1 MRPNPCVKAIA
12 VLAALTFGGLAPAIP
27 PPTAAADDATTA
39 ATAATATA
47 AAATPTET
55 AITVLGVTDLHG
67 HIERTTDPATGAVAD
82 PGAVTLACEISR
94 VRESSPGAVLVSSGD
109 NLGDSPPASALLEDQ
124 PALNVL
130 NAMSTDVSA
139 LGAHEFDKGLDDLTD
154 RILPSAAFPYLSAN
168 LTGSAL
174 DSEGEGSGTFI
185 KDVNGVK
192 VGFVGIMTD
201 DFPALVASATASSL
215 SLAPAA
221 ATANAKAA
229 ELKRT
234 GAADVVVVLAHA
246 DAGGLA
252 PRLTGDVDA
261 VLGGYS
267 DVGHPGAGESATMTS
282 TDGQD
287 IAVVQADRYGRGLA
301 AVSLAYSASTHE
313 VSVISAADRDLR
325 TSDCTTDAYGVEG
338 IVSQASARA
347 AAGDSQQVAALGT
360 DFLRGS
366 SDGVTPGTSFGTE
379 STASDLIADSYAH
392 WASANAPRGDAAR
405 IIGLASPGDAHADLL
420 YAKDPANGETVDGA
434 LTKGEA
440 QAFEPLGNV
449 MSYAVLTGARL
460 KAVLAQ
466 QWRPGGGRGVLTLGT
481 SSNLSVRIDQD
492 AADELYAIHD
502 EVAKGA
508 TTADAKATPIA
519 DARSRVID
527 SVVID
532 DVPLADDDSVLVASS
547 SPLMAGGDGYA
558 ALSEVS
564 AVTTDSV
571 DRDVLTEYLEYLD
584 SFGGGGAS
592 ASYLKHQTG
601 LASTISQ
608 ANPRA
613 ATLSLTGLVHSNDS
627 EKPRGVTSVRYS
639 YQEASGVTVTS
650 GAVAV
655 DTTTVANR
663 PETGRATLQVV
674 FGQDAAAQK
683 CSFGD
688 AQDTSC
694 FLATIELLDV
704 SGAVLSTYG
713 YELAIDGSAAM
724 GVDSEAGA
732 GGTGAS
738 RHAEEVVVAPTPV
751 GRSDRGFSMARTGA
765 TIGIGVIALGLVIG
779 GAVLLVRRR
788 GGADED
794 DASDEGDGGD
804 GDDGGFAD
812 LGGLAETDSP

>member
-12 VLAALTFGGLAPAIP
+12 VLVALTLGGLAPAIP

-39 ATAATATA
+39 ATAATAAA

-124 PALNVL
+124 PALDVL

-174 DSEGEGSGTFI
+174 DSEGEGGGTFI

-201 DFPALVASATASSL
+201 DFPALVAPATAGAL
-215 SLAPAA
+215 SPAPAA

-246 DAGGLA
+246 DADGLA

-282 TDGQD
+282 IDGQD

-301 AVSLAYSASTHE
+301 EVSLAYSASTRE

-325 TSDCTTDAYGVEG
+325 TSDCTADAYGVEG

-347 AAGDSQQVAALGT
+347 AAGDSQRAATLGT

-366 SDGVTPGTSFGTE
+366 SDGVTPGTSLGTE

-440 QAFEPLGNV
+440 QAFEPLGNE

-466 QWRPGGGRGVLTLGT
+466 QWRPGDDRGVLTLGT
-481 SSNLSVRIDQD
+481 SANLSVRIDQD

-502 EVAKGA
+502 EVAKGTA
-508 TTADAKATPIA
+508 TAAAKATPIA
-519 DARSRVID
+519 DARSRVIA
-527 SVVID
+527 SIVID
-532 DVPLADDDSVLVASS
+532 GVPLADDDSVLVASS

-564 AVTTDSV
+564 AVATDSV
-571 DRDVLTEYLEYLD
+571 DRDVLTEYLEYLN
-584 SFGGGGAS
+584 SFGGRGVS

-613 ATLSLTGLVHSNDS
+613 ATLNLTGLVHSNDS

-650 GAVAV
+650 EAVAV
-655 DTTTVANR
+655 DSTTVANR

-694 FLATIELLDV
+694 FLATIELLDA

-713 YELAIDGSAAM
+713 YELAIDGSAAK
-724 GVDSEAGA
+724 GIDSETGA

-738 RHAEEVVVAPTPV
+738 MRAEEVVVAPTPV
-751 GRSDRGFSMARTGA
+751 GRSDHGAGMARTGA
-765 TIGIGVIALGLVIG
+765 TIGIGVIALGLLIG
-779 GAVLLVRRR
+779 GAILLVRRR
-788 GGADED
+788 GGADEG
-794 DASDEGDGGD
+794 DAVDAEDAD
-804 GDDGGFAD
+804 FAD
-812 LGGLAETDSP
+812 LDGPAGTGSP

>member
-1 MRPNPCVKAIA
+1 MKAIA
-12 VLAALTFGGLAPAIP
+12 VLVALTFGGLAPAIP

-39 ATAATATA
+39 ATAATAAA

-124 PALNVL
+124 PALDVL

-174 DSEGEGSGTFI
+174 DSEGEGGGTFI

-201 DFPALVASATASSL
+201 DFPALVAPATAGAL
-215 SLAPAA
+215 SPAPAA

-246 DAGGLA
+246 DADGLA

-282 TDGQD
+282 IDGQD

-301 AVSLAYSASTHE
+301 EVSLAYSASTRE

-325 TSDCTTDAYGVEG
+325 TSDCTADAYGVEG

-347 AAGDSQQVAALGT
+347 AAGDSQRAATLGT

-366 SDGVTPGTSFGTE
+366 SDGVTPGTSLGTE

-440 QAFEPLGNV
+440 QAFEPLGNE

-466 QWRPGGGRGVLTLGT
+466 QWRPGDDRGVLTLGT
-481 SSNLSVRIDQD
+481 SANLSVRIDQD

-502 EVAKGA
+502 EVAKGTA
-508 TTADAKATPIA
+508 TAAAKATPIA
-519 DARSRVID
+519 DARSRVIA
-527 SVVID
+527 SIVID
-532 DVPLADDDSVLVASS
+532 GVPLADDDSVLVASS

-564 AVTTDSV
+564 AVATDSV
-571 DRDVLTEYLEYLD
+571 DRDVLTEYLEYLN
-584 SFGGGGAS
+584 SFGGRGVS

-613 ATLSLTGLVHSNDS
+613 ATLNLTGLVHSNDS

-650 GAVAV
+650 EAVAV
-655 DTTTVANR
+655 DSTTVANR

-694 FLATIELLDV
+694 FLATIELLDA

-713 YELAIDGSAAM
+713 YELAIDGSAAK
-724 GVDSEAGA
+724 GIDSETGA

-738 RHAEEVVVAPTPV
+738 MRAEEVVVAPTPV
-751 GRSDRGFSMARTGA
+751 GRSDHGAGMARTGA
-765 TIGIGVIALGLVIG
+765 TIGIGVIALGLLIG
-779 GAVLLVRRR
+779 GAILLVRRR
-788 GGADED
+788 GGADEG
-794 DASDEGDGGD
+794 DAVDAEDAD
-804 GDDGGFAD
+804 FAD
-812 LGGLAETDSP
+812 LDGPAGTGSP

>member
-27 PPTAAADDATTA
+27 PPTAAADDATTD

-47 AAATPTET
+47 AAAKPTET

-124 PALNVL
+124 PALDVL

-174 DSEGEGSGTFI
+174 DSEGEGGGTFI

-201 DFPALVASATASSL
+201 DFPALVAPATAGAL
-215 SLAPAA
+215 SPAPAA

-246 DAGGLA
+246 DADGLA

-301 AVSLAYSASTHE
+301 EVSLAYSASTHE

-325 TSDCTTDAYGVEG
+325 TSDCTADAYGVEG

-347 AAGDSQQVAALGT
+347 AAGDSQRVAALGT

-366 SDGVTPGTSFGTE
+366 SDGVTPGTSLGTE

-440 QAFEPLGNV
+440 QAFEPLGNE

-466 QWRPGGGRGVLTLGT
+466 QWRPGDDRGVLTLGT
-481 SSNLSVRIDQD
+481 SANLSVRIDQD

-502 EVAKGA
+502 EVAKGTA
-508 TTADAKATPIA
+508 TAAAKATPIA
-519 DARSRVID
+519 DARSRVIA
-527 SVVID
+527 SIVID
-532 DVPLADDDSVLVASS
+532 GVPLADDDSVLVASS

-564 AVTTDSV
+564 AVATDSV
-571 DRDVLTEYLEYLD
+571 DRDVLTEYLEYLN
-584 SFGGGGAS
+584 SFGGRGVS

-613 ATLSLTGLVHSNDS
+613 ATLNLTGLVHSNDS

-650 GAVAV
+650 EAVAV
-655 DTTTVANR
+655 DSTTVANR

-694 FLATIELLDV
+694 FLATIELLDA

-713 YELAIDGSAAM
+713 YELAIDGSAAK
-724 GVDSEAGA
+724 GIDSETGA

-738 RHAEEVVVAPTPV
+738 MRAEEVVVAPTPV
-751 GRSDRGFSMARTGA
+751 GRSDHGAGMARTGA
-765 TIGIGVIALGLVIG
+765 TIGIGVIALGLLIG
-779 GAVLLVRRR
+779 GAILLVRRR
-788 GGADED
+788 GGADEG
-794 DASDEGDGGD
+794 DAVDAEDAD
-804 GDDGGFAD
+804 FAD
-812 LGGLAETDSP
+812 LDGPAGTGSP

>member
-12 VLAALTFGGLAPAIP
+12 VLVALTFGGLAPAIP

-39 ATAATATA
+39 ATATATT
-47 AAATPTET
+47 AATPAET

-124 PALNVL
+124 PALDVL

-174 DSEGEGSGTFI
+174 DSEGEGGGTFI

-201 DFPALVASATASSL
+201 DFPALVAPATAGAL
-215 SLAPAA
+215 SPAPAA

-246 DAGGLA
+246 DADGLA

-301 AVSLAYSASTHE
+301 EVSLAYSASTHE

-325 TSDCTTDAYGVEG
+325 TSDCTADAYGVEG

-347 AAGDSQQVAALGT
+347 AAGDSQRAAALGT

-366 SDGVTPGTSFGTE
+366 SDGVTPGTSLGTE

-392 WASANAPRGDAAR
+392 WASTNAPRGDAAR

-420 YAKDPANGETVDGA
+420 YAKDPANGETGDGA

-440 QAFEPLGNV
+440 RAFEPLGNG

-466 QWRPGGGRGVLTLGT
+466 QWRPGDDRGVLTLGT
-481 SSNLSVRIDQD
+481 SANLSVRIDQD

-502 EVAKGA
+502 EVAKGTA
-508 TTADAKATPIA
+508 TAAAKATPIA
-519 DARSRVID
+519 DARSRVIA
-527 SVVID
+527 SIVID
-532 DVPLADDDSVLVASS
+532 GVPLADDDSVLVASS

-564 AVTTDSV
+564 AVATDSV
-571 DRDVLTEYLEYLD
+571 DRDVLTEYLEYLN
-584 SFGGGGAS
+584 SFGGRGVS

-613 ATLSLTGLVHSNDS
+613 ATLNLTGLVHSNDS

-650 GAVAV
+650 EAVAV
-655 DTTTVANR
+655 DSTTVANR

-694 FLATIELLDV
+694 FLATIELLDA

-713 YELAIDGSAAM
+713 YELAIDGSAAK
-724 GVDSEAGA
+724 GIDSETGA

-738 RHAEEVVVAPTPV
+738 MRAEEVVVAPTPV
-751 GRSDRGFSMARTGA
+751 GRSDHGAGMARTGA
-765 TIGIGVIALGLVIG
+765 TIGIGVIALGLLIG
-779 GAVLLVRRR
+779 GAILLVRRR
-788 GGADED
+788 GGADEG
-794 DASDEGDGGD
+794 DAVDAEDAD
-804 GDDGGFAD
+804 FAD
-812 LGGLAETDSP
+812 LDGPAGTGSP

>member
-39 ATAATATA
+39 ATAATAAA

-124 PALNVL
+124 PALDVL

-174 DSEGEGSGTFI
+174 DSEGEGGGTFI

-201 DFPALVASATASSL
+201 DFPALVAPATAGAL
-215 SLAPAA
+215 SPAPAA

-246 DAGGLA
+246 DADGLA

-347 AAGDSQQVAALGT
+347 AAGDSQRAATLGT

-366 SDGVTPGTSFGTE
+366 SDGVTPGTSLGTE

-405 IIGLASPGDAHADLL
+405 IMSSAD
-420 YAKDPANGETVDGA
+420 
-434 LTKGEA
+434 
-440 QAFEPLGNV
+440 
-449 MSYAVLTGARL
+449 
-460 KAVLAQ
+460 
-466 QWRPGGGRGVLTLGT
+466 GT
-481 SSNLSVRIDQD
+481 LSVG
-492 AADELYAIHD
+492 YH
-502 EVAKGA
+502 
-508 TTADAKATPIA
+508 
-519 DARSRVID
+519 RS
-527 SVVID
+527 
-532 DVPLADDDSVLVASS
+532 P
-547 SPLMAGGDGYA
+547 
-558 ALSEVS
+558 
-564 AVTTDSV
+564 T
-571 DRDVLTEYLEYLD
+571 
-584 SFGGGGAS
+584 
-592 ASYLKHQTG
+592 
-601 LASTISQ
+601 
-608 ANPRA
+608 
-613 ATLSLTGLVHSNDS
+613 
-627 EKPRGVTSVRYS
+627 
-639 YQEASGVTVTS
+639 
-650 GAVAV
+650 
-655 DTTTVANR
+655 
-663 PETGRATLQVV
+663 
-674 FGQDAAAQK
+674 
-683 CSFGD
+683 
-688 AQDTSC
+688 
-694 FLATIELLDV
+694 
-704 SGAVLSTYG
+704 
-713 YELAIDGSAAM
+713 
-724 GVDSEAGA
+724 
-732 GGTGAS
+732 AS
-738 RHAEEVVVAPTPV
+738 RWP
-751 GRSDRGFSMARTGA
+751 
-765 TIGIGVIALGLVIG
+765 
-779 GAVLLVRRR
+779 
-788 GGADED
+788 
-794 DASDEGDGGD
+794 ASEQ
-804 GDDGGFAD
+804 
-812 LGGLAETDSP
+812 

>member
-12 VLAALTFGGLAPAIP
+12 VLVALTFGGLAPAIP

-39 ATAATATA
+39 ATAATAAA

-124 PALNVL
+124 PALDVL

-174 DSEGEGSGTFI
+174 DSEGEGGGTFI

-201 DFPALVASATASSL
+201 DFPALVAPATAGAL
-215 SLAPAA
+215 SPAPAA

-246 DAGGLA
+246 DADGLA

-301 AVSLAYSASTHE
+301 EVSLAYSASTHE

-325 TSDCTTDAYGVEG
+325 TSDCTADAYGVEG

-347 AAGDSQQVAALGT
+347 AAGDSQRAAALGT

-366 SDGVTPGTSFGTE
+366 SDGVTPGTSLGTE

-392 WASANAPRGDAAR
+392 WASTNAPRGDAAR

-420 YAKDPANGETVDGA
+420 YAKDPANGETGDGA

-440 QAFEPLGNV
+440 RAFEPLGNG

-466 QWRPGGGRGVLTLGT
+466 QWRPGDDRGVLTLGT
-481 SSNLSVRIDQD
+481 SANLSVRIDQD

-502 EVAKGA
+502 EVAKGTA
-508 TTADAKATPIA
+508 TAAAKATPIA
-519 DARSRVID
+519 DARSRVIA
-527 SVVID
+527 SIVID
-532 DVPLADDDSVLVASS
+532 GVPLADDDSVLVASS

-558 ALSEVS
+558 ALSEIS
-564 AVTTDSV
+564 AVATDSV
-571 DRDVLTEYLEYLD
+571 DRDVLTEYLEYLA

-655 DTTTVANR
+655 DSTTVANR

-724 GVDSEAGA
+724 GIDSEAGA
-732 GGTGAS
+732 GGAGAS
-738 RHAEEVVVAPTPV
+738 MHAEEVVVAPTPV

-765 TIGIGVIALGLVIG
+765 TIGIGVIALGLLIG
-779 GAVLLVRRR
+779 GAILLVRRR
-788 GGADED
+788 GGADEGD
-794 DASDEGDGGD
+794 VSDGVDAVDAD
-804 GDDGGFAD
+804 FAD
-812 LGGLAETDSP
+812 LDGPAGTGSP

>member
-39 ATAATATA
+39 ATAATAAA

-124 PALNVL
+124 PALDVL

-174 DSEGEGSGTFI
+174 DSEGEGGGTFI

-201 DFPALVASATASSL
+201 DFPALVAPATAGAL
-215 SLAPAA
+215 SPAPAA

-246 DAGGLA
+246 DADGLA

-301 AVSLAYSASTHE
+301 EVSLAYSASTHE

-325 TSDCTTDAYGVEG
+325 TSDCTADAYGVEG

-347 AAGDSQQVAALGT
+347 AAGDSQRAAALGT

-366 SDGVTPGTSFGTE
+366 SDGVTPGTSLGTE

-440 QAFEPLGNV
+440 QAFEPLGNE

-466 QWRPGGGRGVLTLGT
+466 QWRPGDDRGVLTLGT
-481 SSNLSVRIDQD
+481 SANLSVRIDQD

-502 EVAKGA
+502 EVAKGTA
-508 TTADAKATPIA
+508 TAAAKATPIA
-519 DARSRVID
+519 DARSRVIA
-527 SVVID
+527 SIVID
-532 DVPLADDDSVLVASS
+532 GVPLADDDSVLVASS

-564 AVTTDSV
+564 AVATDSV
-571 DRDVLTEYLEYLD
+571 DRDVLTEYLEYLN
-584 SFGGGGAS
+584 SFGGRGVS

-613 ATLSLTGLVHSNDS
+613 ATLNLTGLVHSNDS

-724 GVDSEAGA
+724 GIDSEAGA
-732 GGTGAS
+732 GGAGAS
-738 RHAEEVVVAPTPV
+738 MHAEEVVVAPTPV

-765 TIGIGVIALGLVIG
+765 TIGIGVIALGLLIG
-779 GAVLLVRRR
+779 GAILLVRRR
-788 GGADED
+788 GGADEG
-794 DASDEGDGGD
+794 DAVDAEDAD
-804 GDDGGFAD
+804 FAD
-812 LGGLAETDSP
+812 LDGPAGTGSP

>member
-39 ATAATATA
+39 ATAATAAA

-124 PALNVL
+124 PALDVL

-174 DSEGEGSGTFI
+174 DSEGEGGGTFI

-201 DFPALVASATASSL
+201 DFPALVAPATAGAL
-215 SLAPAA
+215 SPAPAA

-246 DAGGLA
+246 DADGLA

-282 TDGQD
+282 IDGQD

-301 AVSLAYSASTHE
+301 EVSLAYSASTRE

-325 TSDCTTDAYGVEG
+325 TSDCTADAYGVEG

-347 AAGDSQQVAALGT
+347 AAGDSQRAATLGT

-366 SDGVTPGTSFGTE
+366 SDGVTPGTSLGTE

-440 QAFEPLGNV
+440 QAFEPLGNE

-466 QWRPGGGRGVLTLGT
+466 QWRPGEDRGVLTLGT
-481 SSNLSVRIDQD
+481 SANLSVRIDQD

-502 EVAKGA
+502 EVAKGTA
-508 TTADAKATPIA
+508 TAAAKATPIA
-519 DARSRVID
+519 DARSRVIA
-527 SVVID
+527 SIVID
-532 DVPLADDDSVLVASS
+532 GVPLADDDSVLVASS

-564 AVTTDSV
+564 AVATDSV
-571 DRDVLTEYLEYLD
+571 DRDVLTEYLEYLN
-584 SFGGGGAS
+584 SFGGRGVS

-613 ATLSLTGLVHSNDS
+613 ATLNLTGLVHSNDS

-650 GAVAV
+650 EAVAV
-655 DTTTVANR
+655 DSTTVANR

-694 FLATIELLDV
+694 FLATIELLDA

-724 GVDSEAGA
+724 GIDSKAGA
-732 GGTGAS
+732 GGAAS
-738 RHAEEVVVAPTPV
+738 MRAEEVVVAPTPV
-751 GRSDRGFSMARTGA
+751 GRSDRGAGMARTGA
-765 TIGIGVIALGLVIG
+765 TIGIGVIALGLLIG
-779 GAVLLVRRR
+779 GAILLVRRR
-788 GGADED
+788 GGADEG
-794 DASDEGDGGD
+794 DAVDAEDAD
-804 GDDGGFAD
+804 FAD
-812 LGGLAETDSP
+812 LDGPAGTGSP

>member
-1 MRPNPCVKAIA
+1 
-12 VLAALTFGGLAPAIP
+12 
-27 PPTAAADDATTA
+27 
-39 ATAATATA
+39 
-47 AAATPTET
+47 
-55 AITVLGVTDLHG
+55 
-67 HIERTTDPATGAVAD
+67 
-82 PGAVTLACEISR
+82 
-94 VRESSPGAVLVSSGD
+94 
-109 NLGDSPPASALLEDQ
+109 
-124 PALNVL
+124 
-130 NAMSTDVSA
+130 
-139 LGAHEFDKGLDDLTD
+139 
-154 RILPSAAFPYLSAN
+154 
-168 LTGSAL
+168 
-174 DSEGEGSGTFI
+174 
-185 KDVNGVK
+185 
-192 VGFVGIMTD
+192 
-201 DFPALVASATASSL
+201 
-215 SLAPAA
+215 
-221 ATANAKAA
+221 
-229 ELKRT
+229 
-234 GAADVVVVLAHA
+234 
-246 DAGGLA
+246 
-252 PRLTGDVDA
+252 
-261 VLGGYS
+261 
-267 DVGHPGAGESATMTS
+267 MTS

-301 AVSLAYSASTHE
+301 EVSLAYSASTHE

-347 AAGDSQQVAALGT
+347 AAGDSQRAAALGT

-366 SDGVTPGTSFGTE
+366 SDGVTPGTSLGTE

-392 WASANAPRGDAAR
+392 WASTNAPRGDAAR

-420 YAKDPANGETVDGA
+420 YAKDPANGETGDGA

-466 QWRPGGGRGVLTLGT
+466 QWRPGDDRGVLTLGT
-481 SSNLSVRIDQD
+481 SANLSVRIDQD

-502 EVAKGA
+502 EVAKGTA
-508 TTADAKATPIA
+508 TAAAKATPIA
-519 DARSRVID
+519 DARSRVIA
-527 SVVID
+527 SIVID
-532 DVPLADDDSVLVASS
+532 GVPLADDDSVLVASS

-564 AVTTDSV
+564 AVATDSV
-571 DRDVLTEYLEYLD
+571 DRDVLTEYLEYLN
-584 SFGGGGAS
+584 SFGGRGVS

-613 ATLSLTGLVHSNDS
+613 ATLNLTGLVHSNDS

-650 GAVAV
+650 EAVAV
-655 DTTTVANR
+655 DSTTVANR

-694 FLATIELLDV
+694 FLATIELLDA

-713 YELAIDGSAAM
+713 YELAIDGSAAK
-724 GVDSEAGA
+724 GIDSETGA

-738 RHAEEVVVAPTPV
+738 MRAEEVVVAPTPV
-751 GRSDRGFSMARTGA
+751 GRSDHGAGMARTGA
-765 TIGIGVIALGLVIG
+765 TIGIGVIALGLLIG
-779 GAVLLVRRR
+779 GAILLVRRR
-788 GGADED
+788 GGADEG
-794 DASDEGDGGD
+794 DAVDAEDAD
-804 GDDGGFAD
+804 FAD
-812 LGGLAETDSP
+812 LDGPAGTGSP

>member
-39 ATAATATA
+39 ATATATT
-47 AAATPTET
+47 AATPAET

-124 PALNVL
+124 PALDVL

-174 DSEGEGSGTFI
+174 DSEGEGGGTFI

-201 DFPALVASATASSL
+201 DFPALVAPATAGAL
-215 SLAPAA
+215 SPAPAA

-246 DAGGLA
+246 DADGLA

-301 AVSLAYSASTHE
+301 EVSLAYSASTHE

-325 TSDCTTDAYGVEG
+325 TSDCTADAYGVEG

-347 AAGDSQQVAALGT
+347 AAGDSQRAAALGT

-366 SDGVTPGTSFGTE
+366 SDGVTPGTSLGTE

-392 WASANAPRGDAAR
+392 WASTNAPRGDAAR

-420 YAKDPANGETVDGA
+420 YAKDPANGETGDGA

-440 QAFEPLGNV
+440 RAFEPLGNG

-466 QWRPGGGRGVLTLGT
+466 QWRPGDDRGVLTLGT
-481 SSNLSVRIDQD
+481 SANLSVRIDQD

-502 EVAKGA
+502 EVAKGTA
-508 TTADAKATPIA
+508 TAAAKATPIA
-519 DARSRVID
+519 DARSRVIA
-527 SVVID
+527 SIVID
-532 DVPLADDDSVLVASS
+532 GVPLADDDSVLVASS

-564 AVTTDSV
+564 AVATDSV
-571 DRDVLTEYLEYLD
+571 DRDVLTEYLEYLN
-584 SFGGGGAS
+584 SFGGRGVS

-613 ATLSLTGLVHSNDS
+613 ATLNLTGLVHSNDS

-650 GAVAV
+650 EAVAV
-655 DTTTVANR
+655 DSTTVANR

-694 FLATIELLDV
+694 FLATIELLDA

-713 YELAIDGSAAM
+713 YELAIDGSAAK
-724 GVDSEAGA
+724 GIDSETGA

-738 RHAEEVVVAPTPV
+738 MRAEEVVVAPTPV
-751 GRSDRGFSMARTGA
+751 GRSDHGAGMARTGA
-765 TIGIGVIALGLVIG
+765 TIGIGVIALGLLIG
-779 GAVLLVRRR
+779 GAILLVRRR
-788 GGADED
+788 GGADEG
-794 DASDEGDGGD
+794 DAVDAEDAD
-804 GDDGGFAD
+804 FAD
-812 LGGLAETDSP
+812 LDGPAGTGSP

>member
-12 VLAALTFGGLAPAIP
+12 VLVALTFGGLAPAIP

-39 ATAATATA
+39 ATAATAAA

-124 PALNVL
+124 PALDVL

-174 DSEGEGSGTFI
+174 DSEGEGGGTFI
-185 KDVNGVK
+185 KDVTGVK

-201 DFPALVASATASSL
+201 DFPALVAPATAGAL
-215 SLAPAA
+215 SPAPAA

-246 DAGGLA
+246 DADGLA

-282 TDGQD
+282 IDGQD

-301 AVSLAYSASTHE
+301 EVSLAYSASTRE

-325 TSDCTTDAYGVEG
+325 TSDCTADAYGVEG

-347 AAGDSQQVAALGT
+347 AAGDSQRAATLGT

-366 SDGVTPGTSFGTE
+366 SDGVTPGTSLGTE

-440 QAFEPLGNV
+440 QAFEPLGNE

-466 QWRPGGGRGVLTLGT
+466 QWRPGDDRGVLTLGT
-481 SSNLSVRIDQD
+481 SANLSVRIDQD

-502 EVAKGA
+502 EVAKGTA
-508 TTADAKATPIA
+508 TAAAKATPIA
-519 DARSRVID
+519 DARSRVIA
-527 SVVID
+527 SIVID
-532 DVPLADDDSVLVASS
+532 GVPLADDDSVLVASS

-564 AVTTDSV
+564 AVATDSV
-571 DRDVLTEYLEYLD
+571 DRDVLTEYLEYLN
-584 SFGGGGAS
+584 SFGGRGVS

-613 ATLSLTGLVHSNDS
+613 ATLNLTGLVHSNDS

-650 GAVAV
+650 EAVAV
-655 DTTTVANR
+655 DSTTVANR

-694 FLATIELLDV
+694 FLATIELLDA

-713 YELAIDGSAAM
+713 YELAIDGSAAK
-724 GVDSEAGA
+724 GIDSETGA

-738 RHAEEVVVAPTPV
+738 MRAEEVVVAPTPV
-751 GRSDRGFSMARTGA
+751 GRSDHGAGMARTGA
-765 TIGIGVIALGLVIG
+765 TIGIGVIALGLLIG
-779 GAVLLVRRR
+779 GAILLVRRR
-788 GGADED
+788 GGADEG
-794 DASDEGDGGD
+794 DAVDAEDAD
-804 GDDGGFAD
+804 FAD
-812 LGGLAETDSP
+812 LDGPAGTGSP

>member
-1 MRPNPCVKAIA
+1 MQFISTRGGMSPIGFTD
-12 VLAALTFGGLAPAIP
+12 VLLQGLAP
-27 PPTAAADDATTA
+27 D
-39 ATAATATA
+39 
-47 AAATPTET
+47 
-55 AITVLGVTDLHG
+55 
-67 HIERTTDPATGAVAD
+67 
-82 PGAVTLACEISR
+82 
-94 VRESSPGAVLVSSGD
+94 
-109 NLGDSPPASALLEDQ
+109 
-124 PALNVL
+124 
-130 NAMSTDVSA
+130 
-139 LGAHEFDKGLDDLTD
+139 
-154 RILPSAAFPYLSAN
+154 
-168 LTGSAL
+168 
-174 DSEGEGSGTFI
+174 
-185 KDVNGVK
+185 
-192 VGFVGIMTD
+192 
-201 DFPALVASATASSL
+201 
-215 SLAPAA
+215 
-221 ATANAKAA
+221 
-229 ELKRT
+229 
-234 GAADVVVVLAHA
+234 
-246 DAGGLA
+246 GGLTIPA
-252 PRLTGDVDA
+252 ETPRLTAED
-261 VLGGYS
+261 L
-267 DVGHPGAGESATMTS
+267 ES
-282 TDGQD
+282 
-287 IAVVQADRYGRGLA
+287 
-301 AVSLAYSASTHE
+301 
-313 VSVISAADRDLR
+313 LR
-325 TSDCTTDAYGVEG
+325 P
-338 IVSQASARA
+338 
-347 AAGDSQQVAALGT
+347 L
-360 DFLRGS
+360 
-366 SDGVTPGTSFGTE
+366 P
-379 STASDLIADSYAH
+379 YAEL
-392 WASANAPRGDAAR
+392 AAR

-440 QAFEPLGNV
+440 RAFEPLGNG

-466 QWRPGGGRGVLTLGT
+466 QWRPGDGRGVLPLGT

-508 TTADAKATPIA
+508 TTADAKATSIA
-519 DARSRVID
+519 DARSRVIA
-527 SVVID
+527 SIVID
-532 DVPLADDDSVLVASS
+532 GVPLADDDSVLVASS

-564 AVTTDSV
+564 AVATDSV
-571 DRDVLTEYLEYLD
+571 DREVLTEYLEYLA

-724 GVDSEAGA
+724 GIDSEAGA
-732 GGTGAS
+732 GGAGAS
-738 RHAEEVVVAPTPV
+738 MHAEEVVVAPTPV

-765 TIGIGVIALGLVIG
+765 TIGIGVIALGLLIG
-779 GAVLLVRRR
+779 GAILLVRRR
-788 GGADED
+788 GGADEG
-794 DASDEGDGGD
+794 DAVDAEDGRELLAPIRQIGDEIKVILGEHDGDGVHLMCAFRTVLTAVNNAYGMLCRHVLRKFPD
-804 GDDGGFAD
+804 RGESSFFPWRSG
-812 LGGLAETDSP
+812 T

>member
-12 VLAALTFGGLAPAIP
+12 VLVALTFGGLAPAIP

-39 ATAATATA
+39 ATAATAAA

-124 PALNVL
+124 PALDVL

-174 DSEGEGSGTFI
+174 DSEGEGGGTFI

-201 DFPALVASATASSL
+201 DFPALVAPATAGAL
-215 SLAPAA
+215 SPAPAA

-246 DAGGLA
+246 DADGLA

-282 TDGQD
+282 IDGQD

-301 AVSLAYSASTHE
+301 EVSLAYSASTRE

-325 TSDCTTDAYGVEG
+325 TSDCTADAYGVEG

-347 AAGDSQQVAALGT
+347 AAGDSQRAATLGT

-366 SDGVTPGTSFGTE
+366 SDGVTPGTSLGTE

-440 QAFEPLGNV
+440 QAFEPLGNE

-466 QWRPGGGRGVLTLGT
+466 QWRPGDDRGVLTLGT
-481 SSNLSVRIDQD
+481 SANLSVRIDQD

-502 EVAKGA
+502 EVAKGTA
-508 TTADAKATPIA
+508 TAAAKATPIA
-519 DARSRVID
+519 DARSRVIA
-527 SVVID
+527 SIVID
-532 DVPLADDDSVLVASS
+532 GVPLADDDSVLVASS

-564 AVTTDSV
+564 AVATDSV
-571 DRDVLTEYLEYLD
+571 DRDVLTEYLEYLN
-584 SFGGGGAS
+584 SFGGRGVS

-613 ATLSLTGLVHSNDS
+613 ATLNLTGLVHSNDS

-650 GAVAV
+650 EAVAV

-694 FLATIELLDV
+694 FLATIELLDA

-713 YELAIDGSAAM
+713 YELAIDGSAAK
-724 GVDSEAGA
+724 GIDSETGA

-738 RHAEEVVVAPTPV
+738 MRAEEVVVAPTPV
-751 GRSDRGFSMARTGA
+751 GRSDHGAGMARTGA
-765 TIGIGVIALGLVIG
+765 TIGIGVIALGLLIG
-779 GAVLLVRRR
+779 GAILLVRRR
-788 GGADED
+788 GGADEG
-794 DASDEGDGGD
+794 DAVDAEDAD
-804 GDDGGFAD
+804 FAD
-812 LGGLAETDSP
+812 LDGPAGTGSP

>member
-12 VLAALTFGGLAPAIP
+12 VLVALTFGGLAPAIP

-39 ATAATATA
+39 ATAATAAA

-124 PALNVL
+124 PALDVL

-174 DSEGEGSGTFI
+174 DSEGEGGGTFI

-201 DFPALVASATASSL
+201 DFPALVAPATAGAL
-215 SLAPAA
+215 SPAPAA

-246 DAGGLA
+246 DADGLA

-282 TDGQD
+282 IDGQD

-301 AVSLAYSASTHE
+301 EVSLAYSASTRE

-325 TSDCTTDAYGVEG
+325 TSDCTADAYGVEG

-347 AAGDSQQVAALGT
+347 AAGDSQRAATLGT

-366 SDGVTPGTSFGTE
+366 SDGVTPGTSLGTE
-379 STASDLIADSYAH
+379 STPSDLIADSYAH

-440 QAFEPLGNV
+440 QAFEPLGNE

-466 QWRPGGGRGVLTLGT
+466 QWRPGDDRGVLTLGT
-481 SSNLSVRIDQD
+481 SANLSVRIDQD

-502 EVAKGA
+502 EVAKGTA
-508 TTADAKATPIA
+508 TAAAKATPIA
-519 DARSRVID
+519 DARSRVIA
-527 SVVID
+527 SIVID
-532 DVPLADDDSVLVASS
+532 GVPLADDDSVLVASS

-564 AVTTDSV
+564 AVATDSV
-571 DRDVLTEYLEYLD
+571 DRDVLTEYLEYLN
-584 SFGGGGAS
+584 SFGGRGVS

-613 ATLSLTGLVHSNDS
+613 ATLNLTGLVHSNDS

-650 GAVAV
+650 EAVAV
-655 DTTTVANR
+655 DSTTVANR

-694 FLATIELLDV
+694 FLATIELLDA

-713 YELAIDGSAAM
+713 YELAIDGSAAK
-724 GVDSEAGA
+724 GIDSETGA

-738 RHAEEVVVAPTPV
+738 MRAEEVVVAPTPV
-751 GRSDRGFSMARTGA
+751 GRSDHGAGMARTGA
-765 TIGIGVIALGLVIG
+765 TIGIGVIALGLLIG
-779 GAVLLVRRR
+779 GAILLVRRR
-788 GGADED
+788 GGADEG
-794 DASDEGDGGD
+794 DAVDAEDAD
-804 GDDGGFAD
+804 FAD
-812 LGGLAETDSP
+812 LDGPAGTGSP

>member
-12 VLAALTFGGLAPAIP
+12 VLVALTFGGLAPAIP

-39 ATAATATA
+39 ATAATAAA

-124 PALNVL
+124 PALDVL

-174 DSEGEGSGTFI
+174 DSEGEGGGTFI

-201 DFPALVASATASSL
+201 DFPALVAPATASSL
-215 SLAPAA
+215 SLGPAA

-246 DAGGLA
+246 DADGLA

-301 AVSLAYSASTHE
+301 EVSLAYSASTHE

-325 TSDCTTDAYGVEG
+325 TSDCTADAYGVEG

-347 AAGDSQQVAALGT
+347 AAGDSQRAATLGT

-366 SDGVTPGTSFGTE
+366 SDGVTPGTSLGTE
-379 STASDLIADSYAH
+379 STASDLSADSYAH

-420 YAKDPANGETVDGA
+420 YAKDPANGETFDGA

-440 QAFEPLGNV
+440 QAFEPLGNE

-466 QWRPGGGRGVLTLGT
+466 QWRPGDDRGVLTLGT
-481 SSNLSVRIDQD
+481 SANLSVRIDQD

-502 EVAKGA
+502 EVAKGTA
-508 TTADAKATPIA
+508 TAAAKATPIA
-519 DARSRVID
+519 DARSRVIA
-527 SVVID
+527 SIVID
-532 DVPLADDDSVLVASS
+532 GVPLADDDSVLVASS

-564 AVTTDSV
+564 AVATDSV
-571 DRDVLTEYLEYLD
+571 DRDVLTEYLEYLN
-584 SFGGGGAS
+584 SFGGRGVS

-613 ATLSLTGLVHSNDS
+613 ATLNLTGLVHSNDS

-650 GAVAV
+650 EAVAV
-655 DTTTVANR
+655 DSTTVANR

-694 FLATIELLDV
+694 FLATIELLDA

-713 YELAIDGSAAM
+713 YELAIDGSAAK
-724 GVDSEAGA
+724 GIDSETGA

-738 RHAEEVVVAPTPV
+738 MRAEEVVVAPTPV
-751 GRSDRGFSMARTGA
+751 GRSDHGAGMARTGA
-765 TIGIGVIALGLVIG
+765 TIGIGVIALGLLIG
-779 GAVLLVRRR
+779 GAILLVRRR
-788 GGADED
+788 GGADEG
-794 DASDEGDGGD
+794 DAVDAEDAD
-804 GDDGGFAD
+804 FAD
-812 LGGLAETDSP
+812 LDGPAGTGSP

>member
-39 ATAATATA
+39 ATAATAAA

-124 PALNVL
+124 PALDVL

-174 DSEGEGSGTFI
+174 DSEGEGGGTFI

-201 DFPALVASATASSL
+201 DFPALVAPATASSL
-215 SLAPAA
+215 SLGPAA

-246 DAGGLA
+246 DADGLA

-301 AVSLAYSASTHE
+301 EVSLAYSASTHE

-325 TSDCTTDAYGVEG
+325 TSDCTADAYGVEG

-347 AAGDSQQVAALGT
+347 AAGDSQRAAALGT

-366 SDGVTPGTSFGTE
+366 SDGVTPGTSLGTE

-392 WASANAPRGDAAR
+392 WASTNAPRGDAAR

-420 YAKDPANGETVDGA
+420 YAKDPANGETGDGA

-440 QAFEPLGNV
+440 RAFEPLGNG

-466 QWRPGGGRGVLTLGT
+466 QWRPGDDRGVLTLGT
-481 SSNLSVRIDQD
+481 SANLSVRIDQD

-502 EVAKGA
+502 EVAKGTA
-508 TTADAKATPIA
+508 TAAAKATPIA
-519 DARSRVID
+519 DARSRVIA
-527 SVVID
+527 SIVID
-532 DVPLADDDSVLVASS
+532 GVPLADDDSVLVASS
-547 SPLMAGGDGYA
+547 SPLMAGGDGYV

-564 AVTTDSV
+564 AVATDSV
-571 DRDVLTEYLEYLD
+571 DRDVLIEYLEYLT

-627 EKPRGVTSVRYS
+627 EKLRGVTGVRYS

-650 GAVAV
+650 EAVAV

-694 FLATIELLDV
+694 FLATIELLDA

-724 GVDSEAGA
+724 GIDSEAGA
-732 GGTGAS
+732 GGAAS
-738 RHAEEVVVAPTPV
+738 MRAEEVVVAPAPV
-751 GRSDRGFSMARTGA
+751 GRSDRGAGMARTGA
-765 TIGIGVIALGLVIG
+765 TIGIGVIALGLLIG
-779 GAVLLVRRR
+779 GAILLVRRR
-788 GGADED
+788 GGADEGD
-794 DASDEGDGGD
+794 VSDGVDAVDAD
-804 GDDGGFAD
+804 FAD
-812 LGGLAETDSP
+812 LDGPAGTGSP

>member
-1 MRPNPCVKAIA
+1 MRPNPCVKAVA
-12 VLAALTFGGLAPAIP
+12 ALAALTFGGLAPAIP

-39 ATAATATA
+39 ATAATAAA

-67 HIERTTDPATGAVAD
+67 HIERTTDPATGAVTD
-82 PGAVTLACEISR
+82 PGAVTLACEVSR

-109 NLGDSPPASALLEDQ
+109 NLGDSPPASALFEDQ
-124 PALNVL
+124 PALDVL

-139 LGAHEFDKGLDDLTD
+139 LGAHELDKSLDDLTG

-174 DSEGEGSGTFI
+174 DSEGEGGGTFI

-252 PRLTGDVDA
+252 PRLTGDVDV

-301 AVSLAYSASTHE
+301 AVSLSYSASTHE

-366 SDGVTPGTSFGTE
+366 SDGVTPGTSLGTE

-466 QWRPGGGRGVLTLGT
+466 QWRPGDGRGVLPLGT

-532 DVPLADDDSVLVASS
+532 GVPLADDDSVLVASS

-564 AVTTDSV
+564 AVATDSV
-571 DRDVLTEYLEYLD
+571 DREVLTEYLEYLA

-724 GVDSEAGA
+724 GIDSEAGA
-732 GGTGAS
+732 GGAGAS
-738 RHAEEVVVAPTPV
+738 MHAEEVVVAPTPV

-765 TIGIGVIALGLVIG
+765 TIGIGVIALGLLIG
-779 GAVLLVRRR
+779 GAILLVRRR
-788 GGADED
+788 GGADEGD
-794 DASDEGDGGD
+794 VSDGVDAVDAD
-804 GDDGGFAD
+804 FAD
-812 LGGLAETDSP
+812 LDGPAGTGSP

>member
-39 ATAATATA
+39 ATAATAAA

-124 PALNVL
+124 PALDVL

-174 DSEGEGSGTFI
+174 DSEGEGGGTFI

-201 DFPALVASATASSL
+201 DFPALVAPATAGAL
-215 SLAPAA
+215 SPAPAA

-246 DAGGLA
+246 DADGLA

-301 AVSLAYSASTHE
+301 EVSLAYSASTHE

-325 TSDCTTDAYGVEG
+325 TSDCTADAYGVEG

-347 AAGDSQQVAALGT
+347 AAGDSQRAAALGT

-366 SDGVTPGTSFGTE
+366 SDGVTPGTSLGTE

-392 WASANAPRGDAAR
+392 WASTNAPRGDAAR

-420 YAKDPANGETVDGA
+420 YAKDPANGETGDGA

-440 QAFEPLGNV
+440 RAFEPLGNG

-466 QWRPGGGRGVLTLGT
+466 QWRPGDDRGVLTLGT
-481 SSNLSVRIDQD
+481 SANLSVRIDQD

-502 EVAKGA
+502 EVAKGTA
-508 TTADAKATPIA
+508 TAAAKATPIA
-519 DARSRVID
+519 DARSRVIA
-527 SVVID
+527 SIVID
-532 DVPLADDDSVLVASS
+532 GVPLADDDSVLVASS

-627 EKPRGVTSVRYS
+627 EKLRGVTGVRYS

-650 GAVAV
+650 EAVAV

-765 TIGIGVIALGLVIG
+765 TIGIGVIALGLLIG

-788 GGADED
+788 GGADEG
-794 DASDEGDGGD
+794 DAVDAEDAD
-804 GDDGGFAD
+804 FAD
-812 LGGLAETDSP
+812 LDGPAGTGSP

>member
-12 VLAALTFGGLAPAIP
+12 VLVALTFGGLAPAIP

-39 ATAATATA
+39 ATAATAAA

-124 PALNVL
+124 PALDVL

-174 DSEGEGSGTFI
+174 DSEGEGGGTFI

-201 DFPALVASATASSL
+201 DFPALVAPATAGAL
-215 SLAPAA
+215 SPAPAA

-246 DAGGLA
+246 DADGLA

-282 TDGQD
+282 IDGQD

-301 AVSLAYSASTHE
+301 EVSLAYSASTRE

-325 TSDCTTDAYGVEG
+325 TSDCTADAYGVEG

-347 AAGDSQQVAALGT
+347 AAGDSQRAATLGT

-366 SDGVTPGTSFGTE
+366 SDGVTPGTSLGTE

-440 QAFEPLGNV
+440 QAFEPLGNE

-466 QWRPGGGRGVLTLGT
+466 QWRPGDDRGVLTLGT
-481 SSNLSVRIDQD
+481 SANLSVRIDQD

-502 EVAKGA
+502 EVAKGTA
-508 TTADAKATPIA
+508 TAAAKATPIA
-519 DARSRVID
+519 DARSRVIA
-527 SVVID
+527 SIVID
-532 DVPLADDDSVLVASS
+532 GVPLADDDSVLVASS

-564 AVTTDSV
+564 AVATDSV
-571 DRDVLTEYLEYLD
+571 DRDVLTEYLEYLN
-584 SFGGGGAS
+584 SFGGRGVS

-613 ATLSLTGLVHSNDS
+613 ATLNLTGLVHSNDS

-650 GAVAV
+650 EAVAV
-655 DTTTVANR
+655 DSTTVANR

-694 FLATIELLDV
+694 FLATIELLDA

-713 YELAIDGSAAM
+713 YELAIDGSAAK
-724 GVDSEAGA
+724 GIDSETGA

-738 RHAEEVVVAPTPV
+738 MRAEEVVVAPAPV
-751 GRSDRGFSMARTGA
+751 GRSDRGAGMARTGA
-765 TIGIGVIALGLVIG
+765 TIGIGVIALGLLIG
-779 GAVLLVRRR
+779 GAILLVRRR
-788 GGADED
+788 GGADEG
-794 DASDEGDGGD
+794 DAVDAEDAD
-804 GDDGGFAD
+804 FAD
-812 LGGLAETDSP
+812 LDGPAGTGSP

>member
-39 ATAATATA
+39 ATAATAAA

-124 PALNVL
+124 PALDVL

-174 DSEGEGSGTFI
+174 DSEGEGGGTFI

-201 DFPALVASATASSL
+201 DFPALVAPATAGAL
-215 SLAPAA
+215 SPAPAA

-246 DAGGLA
+246 DADGLA

-301 AVSLAYSASTHE
+301 EVSLAYSASTHE

-347 AAGDSQQVAALGT
+347 AAGDSQRAAALGT

-366 SDGVTPGTSFGTE
+366 SDGVTPGTSLGTE

-392 WASANAPRGDAAR
+392 WASTNAPRGDAAR

-420 YAKDPANGETVDGA
+420 YAKDPANGETGDGA

-440 QAFEPLGNV
+440 RAFEPLGNE

-460 KAVLAQ
+460 KTVLAQ
-466 QWRPGGGRGVLTLGT
+466 QWRPGDDRGVLTLGT

-508 TTADAKATPIA
+508 TTADAKATSIA
-519 DARSRVID
+519 DARSRVIA
-527 SVVID
+527 SIVID
-532 DVPLADDDSVLVASS
+532 GVPLADDDSVLVASS

-558 ALSEVS
+558 ALSEIS
-564 AVTTDSV
+564 AVATDSV
-571 DRDVLTEYLEYLD
+571 DRDVLIEYLT

-627 EKPRGVTSVRYS
+627 EKPRGVTGVRYS

-650 GAVAV
+650 EAVAV

-694 FLATIELLDV
+694 FLATIELLDA

-724 GVDSEAGA
+724 GIDSEAGA
-732 GGTGAS
+732 GGAAS
-738 RHAEEVVVAPTPV
+738 MRAEEVVVAPAPV
-751 GRSDRGFSMARTGA
+751 GRSDRGAGMARTGA
-765 TIGIGVIALGLVIG
+765 TIGIGVIALGLLIG
-779 GAVLLVRRR
+779 GAILLVRRR

>member
-12 VLAALTFGGLAPAIP
+12 VLVALTFGGLAPAIP

-39 ATAATATA
+39 ATAATAAA

-124 PALNVL
+124 PALDVL

-174 DSEGEGSGTFI
+174 DSEGEGGGTFI

-201 DFPALVASATASSL
+201 DFPALVAPATAGAL
-215 SLAPAA
+215 SPAPAA

-246 DAGGLA
+246 DADGLA

-282 TDGQD
+282 IDGQD

-301 AVSLAYSASTHE
+301 EVSLAYSASTRE

-325 TSDCTTDAYGVEG
+325 TSDCTADAYGVEG

-347 AAGDSQQVAALGT
+347 AAGDSQRAATLGT

-366 SDGVTPGTSFGTE
+366 SDGVTPGTSLGTE

-440 QAFEPLGNV
+440 QAFEPLGNE

-466 QWRPGGGRGVLTLGT
+466 QWRPGDDRGVLTLGT
-481 SSNLSVRIDQD
+481 SANLSVRIDQD

-502 EVAKGA
+502 EVAKGTA
-508 TTADAKATPIA
+508 TAAAKATPIA
-519 DARSRVID
+519 DARSRVIA
-527 SVVID
+527 SIVID
-532 DVPLADDDSVLVASS
+532 GVPLADDDSVLVASS

-564 AVTTDSV
+564 AVATDSV
-571 DRDVLTEYLEYLD
+571 DRDVLTEYLEYLN
-584 SFGGGGAS
+584 SFGGRGVS

-613 ATLSLTGLVHSNDS
+613 ATLNLTGLVHSNDS
-627 EKPRGVTSVRYS
+627 EKLRGVTGVRYS

-650 GAVAV
+650 EAVAV

-694 FLATIELLDV
+694 FLATIELLDA

-713 YELAIDGSAAM
+713 YELAIDGSAAK
-724 GVDSEAGA
+724 GIDSETGA

-738 RHAEEVVVAPTPV
+738 MRAEEVVVAPTPV
-751 GRSDRGFSMARTGA
+751 GRSDHGAGMARTGA
-765 TIGIGVIALGLVIG
+765 TIGIGVIALGLLIG
-779 GAVLLVRRR
+779 GAILLVRRR
-788 GGADED
+788 GGADEG
-794 DASDEGDGGD
+794 DAVDAEDAD
-804 GDDGGFAD
+804 FAD
-812 LGGLAETDSP
+812 LDGPAGTGSP

>member
-12 VLAALTFGGLAPAIP
+12 VLVALTFGGLAPAIP

-39 ATAATATA
+39 ATAATAAA

-124 PALNVL
+124 PALDVL

-174 DSEGEGSGTFI
+174 DSEGEGGGTFI

-201 DFPALVASATASSL
+201 DFPALVAPATAGAL
-215 SLAPAA
+215 SPAPAA

-246 DAGGLA
+246 DADGLA

-282 TDGQD
+282 IDGQD

-301 AVSLAYSASTHE
+301 EVSLAYSASTRE

-325 TSDCTTDAYGVEG
+325 TSDCTADAYGVEG

-347 AAGDSQQVAALGT
+347 AAGDSQRAATLGT

-366 SDGVTPGTSFGTE
+366 SDGVTPGTSLGTE

-440 QAFEPLGNV
+440 QAFEPLGNE
-449 MSYAVLTGARL
+449 MSYAVLTGA
-460 KAVLAQ
+460 
-466 QWRPGGGRGVLTLGT
+466 LTLGT
-481 SSNLSVRIDQD
+481 SANLSVRIDQD

-502 EVAKGA
+502 EVAKGTA
-508 TTADAKATPIA
+508 TAAAKATPIA
-519 DARSRVID
+519 DARSRVIA
-527 SVVID
+527 SIVID
-532 DVPLADDDSVLVASS
+532 GVPLADDDSVLVASS

-564 AVTTDSV
+564 AVATDSV
-571 DRDVLTEYLEYLD
+571 DRDVLTEYLEYLN
-584 SFGGGGAS
+584 SFGGRGVS

-613 ATLSLTGLVHSNDS
+613 ATLNLTGLVHSNDS

-650 GAVAV
+650 EAVAV
-655 DTTTVANR
+655 DSTTVANR

-694 FLATIELLDV
+694 FLATIELLDA

-713 YELAIDGSAAM
+713 YELAIDGSAAK
-724 GVDSEAGA
+724 GIDSETGA

-738 RHAEEVVVAPTPV
+738 MRAEEVVVAPTPV
-751 GRSDRGFSMARTGA
+751 GRSDHGAGMARTGA
-765 TIGIGVIALGLVIG
+765 TIGIGVIALGLLIG
-779 GAVLLVRRR
+779 GAILLVRRR
-788 GGADED
+788 GGADEG
-794 DASDEGDGGD
+794 DAVDAEDAD
-804 GDDGGFAD
+804 FAD
-812 LGGLAETDSP
+812 LDGPAGTGSP

>member
-47 AAATPTET
+47 AAAKPTET

-124 PALNVL
+124 PALDVL

-174 DSEGEGSGTFI
+174 DSEGEGGGTFI

-201 DFPALVASATASSL
+201 DFPALVAPATAGAL
-215 SLAPAA
+215 SPAPAA

-246 DAGGLA
+246 DADGLA

-301 AVSLAYSASTHE
+301 EVSLAYSASTHE

-347 AAGDSQQVAALGT
+347 AAGDSQRAATLGT

-366 SDGVTPGTSFGTE
+366 SDGVTPGTSLGTE

-440 QAFEPLGNV
+440 QAFEPLGNE

-466 QWRPGGGRGVLTLGT
+466 QWRPGDDRGVLTLGT
-481 SSNLSVRIDQD
+481 SANLSVRIDQD

-502 EVAKGA
+502 EVAKGTA
-508 TTADAKATPIA
+508 TAAAKATPIA
-519 DARSRVID
+519 DARSRVIA
-527 SVVID
+527 SIVID
-532 DVPLADDDSVLVASS
+532 GVPLADDDSVLVASS

-564 AVTTDSV
+564 AVATDSV
-571 DRDVLTEYLEYLD
+571 DRDVLTEYLEYLN
-584 SFGGGGAS
+584 SFGGRGVS

-613 ATLSLTGLVHSNDS
+613 ATLNLTGLVHSNDS

-650 GAVAV
+650 EAVAV
-655 DTTTVANR
+655 DSTTVANR

-694 FLATIELLDV
+694 FLATIELLDA

-724 GVDSEAGA
+724 GIDSEAGA
-732 GGTGAS
+732 GGAAS
-738 RHAEEVVVAPTPV
+738 MRAEEVVVAPTPV
-751 GRSDRGFSMARTGA
+751 GRSDRGAGMARTGA
-765 TIGIGVIALGLVIG
+765 TIGIGVIALGLLIG
-779 GAVLLVRRR
+779 GAILLVRRR
-788 GGADED
+788 GGADAGD
-794 DASDEGDGGD
+794 TGDVDDEGFAEPGGHTEA
-804 GDDGGFAD
+804 G
-812 LGGLAETDSP
+812 SPEEPPER

>member
-1 MRPNPCVKAIA
+1 VKAVA
-12 VLAALTFGGLAPAIP
+12 ALAALAFGALVPAAPP
-27 PPTAAADDATTA
+27 L
-39 ATAATATA
+39 ATAVEESVTT
-47 AAATPTET
+47 
-55 AITVLGVTDLHG
+55 INILGVADLHG
-67 HIERTTDPATGAVAD
+67 HIERTTDPATGEVVD
-82 PGAVTLACEISR
+82 PGAATVACE
-94 VRESSPGAVLVSSGD
+94 VAGARESDPGSLLVSSGD
-109 NLGDSPPASALLEDQ
+109 NVGGSPPVSALLDDQ
-124 PALNVL
+124 PTLDVL
-130 NAMSTDVSA
+130 NAMGTDVSA
-139 LGAHEFDKGLDDLTD
+139 LGDHELDKGLDDLTG
-154 RILPSAAFPYLSAN
+154 RILPAASFPYLSAN
-168 LTGSAL
+168 VTGTAL
-174 DSEGEGSGTFI
+174 DSEGDGDGTVV
-185 KDVNGVK
+185 KNAGGVK

-201 DFPALVASATASSL
+201 DLPSLLAPMTADALT
-215 SLAPAA
+215 LAPAV
-221 ATANAKAA
+221 ATANARAA

-246 DAGGLA
+246 DAAEMA

-261 VLGGYS
+261 VLGGY
-267 DVGHPGAGESATMTS
+267 DRIAPPAAGGAAVATT

-301 AVSLAYSASTHE
+301 EVSLAYSASTHE

-347 AAGDSQQVAALGT
+347 AAGDSQRAATLGT

-366 SDGVTPGTSFGTE
+366 SDGVTPGTSLGTE

-440 QAFEPLGNV
+440 QAFEPLGNE

-466 QWRPGGGRGVLTLGT
+466 QWRPGDDRGVLTLGT
-481 SSNLSVRIDQD
+481 SANLSVRIDQD

-502 EVAKGA
+502 EVAKGTA
-508 TTADAKATPIA
+508 TAAAKATPIA
-519 DARSRVID
+519 DARSRVIA
-527 SVVID
+527 SIVID
-532 DVPLADDDSVLVASS
+532 GVPLADDDSVLVASS

-564 AVTTDSV
+564 AVATDSV
-571 DRDVLTEYLEYLD
+571 DRDVLTEYLEYLN
-584 SFGGGGAS
+584 SFGGRGVS

-613 ATLSLTGLVHSNDS
+613 ATLNLTGLVHSNDS

-650 GAVAV
+650 EAVAV
-655 DTTTVANR
+655 DSTTVANR

-694 FLATIELLDV
+694 FLATIELLDA

-713 YELAIDGSAAM
+713 YELAIDGSAAK
-724 GVDSEAGA
+724 GIDSETGA

-738 RHAEEVVVAPTPV
+738 MRAEEVVVAPTPV
-751 GRSDRGFSMARTGA
+751 GRSDHGAGMARTGA
-765 TIGIGVIALGLVIG
+765 TIGIGVIALGLLIG
-779 GAVLLVRRR
+779 GAILLVRRR

-794 DASDEGDGGD
+794 DASDEGDE
-804 GDDGGFAD
+804 GFAD
-812 LGGLAETDSP
+812 LDGPAGTGSP

>member
-12 VLAALTFGGLAPAIP
+12 VLVALTFGGLAPAIP

-39 ATAATATA
+39 ATAATAAA

-124 PALNVL
+124 PALDVL

-174 DSEGEGSGTFI
+174 DSEGEGGGTFI

-201 DFPALVASATASSL
+201 DFPALVAPATAGAL
-215 SLAPAA
+215 SPAPAA

-246 DAGGLA
+246 DADGLA

-282 TDGQD
+282 IDGQD

-301 AVSLAYSASTHE
+301 EVSLAYSASTRE

-325 TSDCTTDAYGVEG
+325 TSDCTADAYGVEG

-347 AAGDSQQVAALGT
+347 AAGDSQRAATLGT

-366 SDGVTPGTSFGTE
+366 SDGVTPGTSLGTE

-440 QAFEPLGNV
+440 QAFEPLGNE

-466 QWRPGGGRGVLTLGT
+466 QWRPGDDRGVLTLGT
-481 SSNLSVRIDQD
+481 SANLSVRIDQD

-502 EVAKGA
+502 EVAKGTA
-508 TTADAKATPIA
+508 TAAAKATPIA
-519 DARSRVID
+519 DARSRVIA
-527 SVVID
+527 SIVID
-532 DVPLADDDSVLVASS
+532 GVPLADDDSVLVASS

-564 AVTTDSV
+564 AVATDSV
-571 DRDVLTEYLEYLD
+571 DRDVLTEYLEYLN
-584 SFGGGGAS
+584 SFGGRGVS

-613 ATLSLTGLVHSNDS
+613 ATLNLTGLVHSNDS

-650 GAVAV
+650 EAVAV
-655 DTTTVANR
+655 DSTTVANR

-694 FLATIELLDV
+694 FLATIELLDA

-713 YELAIDGSAAM
+713 YELAIDGSAAK
-724 GVDSEAGA
+724 GIDSETGA

-738 RHAEEVVVAPTPV
+738 MRAEEVVVAPTPV
-751 GRSDRGFSMARTGA
+751 GRSDHGAGMARTGA
-765 TIGIGVIALGLVIG
+765 TIGIGVIALGLLIG
-779 GAVLLVRRR
+779 GAILLVRRR
-788 GGADED
+788 GGADEG
-794 DASDEGDGGD
+794 DAVDAEDAD
-804 GDDGGFAD
+804 FAD
-812 LGGLAETDSP
+812 LDGPAGTGSP

>member
-12 VLAALTFGGLAPAIP
+12 VLVALTFGGLAPAIP

-39 ATAATATA
+39 ATAATAAA

-124 PALNVL
+124 PALDVL

-174 DSEGEGSGTFI
+174 DSEGEGGGTFI

-201 DFPALVASATASSL
+201 DFPALVAPATAGAL
-215 SLAPAA
+215 SPAPAA

-246 DAGGLA
+246 DADGLA

-282 TDGQD
+282 IDGQD

-301 AVSLAYSASTHE
+301 EVSLAYSASTRE

-325 TSDCTTDAYGVEG
+325 TSDCTADAYGVEG

-347 AAGDSQQVAALGT
+347 AAGDSQRAATLGT

-366 SDGVTPGTSFGTE
+366 SDGVTPGTSLGTE

-440 QAFEPLGNV
+440 QAFEPLGNE

-466 QWRPGGGRGVLTLGT
+466 QWRPGDDRGVLTLGT
-481 SSNLSVRIDQD
+481 SANLSVRIDQD

-502 EVAKGA
+502 EVAKGTA
-508 TTADAKATPIA
+508 TAAAKATPIA
-519 DARSRVID
+519 DARSRVIA
-527 SVVID
+527 SIVID
-532 DVPLADDDSVLVASS
+532 GVPLAYADSVLVASS

-564 AVTTDSV
+564 AVATDSV
-571 DRDVLTEYLEYLD
+571 DRDVLTEYLEYLN
-584 SFGGGGAS
+584 SFGGRGVS

-613 ATLSLTGLVHSNDS
+613 ATLNLTGLVHSNDS

-650 GAVAV
+650 EAVAV
-655 DTTTVANR
+655 DSTTVANR

-694 FLATIELLDV
+694 FLATIELLDA

-713 YELAIDGSAAM
+713 YELAIDGSAAK
-724 GVDSEAGA
+724 GIDSETGA

-738 RHAEEVVVAPTPV
+738 MRAEEVVVAPTPV
-751 GRSDRGFSMARTGA
+751 GRSDHGAGMARTGA
-765 TIGIGVIALGLVIG
+765 TIGIGVIALGLLIG
-779 GAVLLVRRR
+779 GAILLVRRR
-788 GGADED
+788 GGADEG
-794 DASDEGDGGD
+794 DAVDAEDAD
-804 GDDGGFAD
+804 FAD
-812 LGGLAETDSP
+812 LDGPAGPGSP

>member
-39 ATAATATA
+39 ATAATAAA

-124 PALNVL
+124 PALDVL

-139 LGAHEFDKGLDDLTD
+139 LGAHEFDKGLDDLTG

-174 DSEGEGSGTFI
+174 DSEGEGGGTFI

-201 DFPALVASATASSL
+201 DFPALVAPATAGAL
-215 SLAPAA
+215 SPAPAA

-246 DAGGLA
+246 DADGLA

-301 AVSLAYSASTHE
+301 EVSLAYSASTHE

-325 TSDCTTDAYGVEG
+325 TSDCTADAYGVEG

-347 AAGDSQQVAALGT
+347 AAGDSQRAAALGT

-366 SDGVTPGTSFGTE
+366 SDGVTPGTSLGTE

-392 WASANAPRGDAAR
+392 WASTNAPRGDAAR

-420 YAKDPANGETVDGA
+420 YAKDPANGETGDGA

-440 QAFEPLGNV
+440 RAFEPLGNG

-466 QWRPGGGRGVLTLGT
+466 QWRPGDDRGVLTLGT
-481 SSNLSVRIDQD
+481 SANLSVRIDQD

-502 EVAKGA
+502 EVAKGTA
-508 TTADAKATPIA
+508 TAAAKATPIA
-519 DARSRVID
+519 DARSRVIA
-527 SVVID
+527 SIVID
-532 DVPLADDDSVLVASS
+532 GVPLADDDSVLVASS
-547 SPLMAGGDGYA
+547 SPLMAGGDGYV

-564 AVTTDSV
+564 AVATDSV
-571 DRDVLTEYLEYLD
+571 DRDVLIEYLEYLT

-627 EKPRGVTSVRYS
+627 EKLRGVTGVRYS

-650 GAVAV
+650 EAVAV

-694 FLATIELLDV
+694 FLATIELLDA

-724 GVDSEAGA
+724 GIDSEAGA
-732 GGTGAS
+732 GGAAS
-738 RHAEEVVVAPTPV
+738 MRAEEVVVAPTPV
-751 GRSDRGFSMARTGA
+751 GRSDRGAGMARTGA
-765 TIGIGVIALGLVIG
+765 TIGIGVIALGLLIG
-779 GAVLLVRRR
+779 GAILLVRRR
-788 GGADED
+788 GGADEGD
-794 DASDEGDGGD
+794 VSDGVDAVDAD
-804 GDDGGFAD
+804 FAD
-812 LGGLAETDSP
+812 LDGPAGTGSP

>member
-12 VLAALTFGGLAPAIP
+12 VLVALTFGGLAPAIP
-27 PPTAAADDATTA
+27 PPTAAANDATTA
-39 ATAATATA
+39 ATAATAAA

-124 PALNVL
+124 PALDVL

-174 DSEGEGSGTFI
+174 DSEGEGGGTFI

-201 DFPALVASATASSL
+201 DFPALVAPATAGAL
-215 SLAPAA
+215 SPAPAA

-246 DAGGLA
+246 DADGLA

-282 TDGQD
+282 IDGQD

-301 AVSLAYSASTHE
+301 EVSLAYSASTHE

-325 TSDCTTDAYGVEG
+325 TSDCTADAYGVEG

-347 AAGDSQQVAALGT
+347 AAGDSQRAAALGT

-366 SDGVTPGTSFGTE
+366 SDGVTPGTSLGTE

-392 WASANAPRGDAAR
+392 WASTNAPRGDAAR

-420 YAKDPANGETVDGA
+420 YAKDPANGETGDGA

-440 QAFEPLGNV
+440 RAFEPLGNG

-466 QWRPGGGRGVLTLGT
+466 QWRPGDDRGVLTLGT
-481 SSNLSVRIDQD
+481 SANLSVRIDQD

-502 EVAKGA
+502 EVAKGTA
-508 TTADAKATPIA
+508 TAAAKATPIA
-519 DARSRVID
+519 DARSRVIA
-527 SVVID
+527 SIVID
-532 DVPLADDDSVLVASS
+532 GVPLADDDSVLVASS
-547 SPLMAGGDGYA
+547 SPLMAGGDGYV

-564 AVTTDSV
+564 AVATDSV
-571 DRDVLTEYLEYLD
+571 DRDVLTEYLEYLN
-584 SFGGGGAS
+584 SFGGRGVS

-613 ATLSLTGLVHSNDS
+613 ATLNLTGLVHSNDS

-650 GAVAV
+650 EAVAV
-655 DTTTVANR
+655 DSTTVANR

-694 FLATIELLDV
+694 FLATIELLDA

-713 YELAIDGSAAM
+713 YELAIDGSAAK
-724 GVDSEAGA
+724 GIDSETGA

-738 RHAEEVVVAPTPV
+738 MRAEEVVVAPTPV
-751 GRSDRGFSMARTGA
+751 GRSDHGAGMARTGA
-765 TIGIGVIALGLVIG
+765 TIGIGVIALGLLIG
-779 GAVLLVRRR
+779 GAILLVRRR
-788 GGADED
+788 GGADEG
-794 DASDEGDGGD
+794 DAVDAEDAD
-804 GDDGGFAD
+804 FAD
-812 LGGLAETDSP
+812 LDGPAGTGSP

>member
-12 VLAALTFGGLAPAIP
+12 VLVALTFGGLAPAIP

-39 ATAATATA
+39 ATAATAAA

-124 PALNVL
+124 PALDVL

-174 DSEGEGSGTFI
+174 DSEGEGGGTFI
-185 KDVNGVK
+185 KDVTGVK

-201 DFPALVASATASSL
+201 DFPALVAPATAGAL
-215 SLAPAA
+215 SPAPAA

-246 DAGGLA
+246 DADGLA

-282 TDGQD
+282 IDGQD
-287 IAVVQADRYGRGLA
+287 LAVVQADRYGRGLA
-301 AVSLAYSASTHE
+301 EVSLAYSASTRE

-325 TSDCTTDAYGVEG
+325 TSDCTADAYGVEG

-347 AAGDSQQVAALGT
+347 AAGDSQRAATLGT

-366 SDGVTPGTSFGTE
+366 SDGVTPGTSLGTE

-440 QAFEPLGNV
+440 QAFEPLGNE

-466 QWRPGGGRGVLTLGT
+466 QWRPGDDRGVLTLGT
-481 SSNLSVRIDQD
+481 SANLSVRIDQD

-502 EVAKGA
+502 EVAKGTA
-508 TTADAKATPIA
+508 TAAAKATPIA
-519 DARSRVID
+519 DARSRVIA
-527 SVVID
+527 SIVID
-532 DVPLADDDSVLVASS
+532 GVPLADDDSVLVASS

-564 AVTTDSV
+564 AVATDSV
-571 DRDVLTEYLEYLD
+571 DRDVLTEYLEYLN
-584 SFGGGGAS
+584 SFGGRGVS

-613 ATLSLTGLVHSNDS
+613 ATLNLTGLVHSNDS

-650 GAVAV
+650 EAVAV
-655 DTTTVANR
+655 DSTTVANR

-694 FLATIELLDV
+694 FLATIELLDA

-713 YELAIDGSAAM
+713 YELAIDGSAAK
-724 GVDSEAGA
+724 GIDSETGA

-738 RHAEEVVVAPTPV
+738 MRAEEVVVAPTPV
-751 GRSDRGFSMARTGA
+751 GRSDHGAGMARTGA
-765 TIGIGVIALGLVIG
+765 TIGIGVIALGLLIG
-779 GAVLLVRRR
+779 GAILLVRRR
-788 GGADED
+788 GGADEG
-794 DASDEGDGGD
+794 DAVDAEDAD
-804 GDDGGFAD
+804 FAD
-812 LGGLAETDSP
+812 LDGPAGTGSP

>member
-12 VLAALTFGGLAPAIP
+12 VLVALTFGGLAPAIP
-27 PPTAAADDATTA
+27 PPTAAAEDATTA
-39 ATAATATA
+39 ATAATAAA

-124 PALNVL
+124 PALDVL

-174 DSEGEGSGTFI
+174 DSEGEGGGTFI

-201 DFPALVASATASSL
+201 DFPALVAPATAGAL
-215 SLAPAA
+215 SPAPAA

-246 DAGGLA
+246 DADGLA

-282 TDGQD
+282 IDGQD

-301 AVSLAYSASTHE
+301 EVSLAYSASTRE

-325 TSDCTTDAYGVEG
+325 TSDCTADAYGVEG

-347 AAGDSQQVAALGT
+347 AAGDSQRAATLGT

-366 SDGVTPGTSFGTE
+366 SDGVTPGTSLGTE

-440 QAFEPLGNV
+440 QAFEPLGNE

-466 QWRPGGGRGVLTLGT
+466 QWRPGDDRGVLTLGT
-481 SSNLSVRIDQD
+481 SANLSVRIDQD

-502 EVAKGA
+502 EVAKGTA
-508 TTADAKATPIA
+508 TAAAKATPIA
-519 DARSRVID
+519 DARSRVIA
-527 SVVID
+527 SIVID
-532 DVPLADDDSVLVASS
+532 GVPLADDDSVLVASS

-564 AVTTDSV
+564 AVATDSV
-571 DRDVLTEYLEYLD
+571 DRDVLTEYLEYLN
-584 SFGGGGAS
+584 SFGGRGVS

-613 ATLSLTGLVHSNDS
+613 ATLNLTGLVHSNDS

-650 GAVAV
+650 EAVAV
-655 DTTTVANR
+655 DSTTVANR

-694 FLATIELLDV
+694 FLATIELLDA

-713 YELAIDGSAAM
+713 YELAIDGSAAK
-724 GVDSEAGA
+724 GIDSETGA

-738 RHAEEVVVAPTPV
+738 MRAEEVVVAPTPV
-751 GRSDRGFSMARTGA
+751 GRSDHGAGMARTGA
-765 TIGIGVIALGLVIG
+765 TIGIGVIALGLLIG
-779 GAVLLVRRR
+779 GAILLVRRR
-788 GGADED
+788 GGADEG
-794 DASDEGDGGD
+794 DAVDAEDAD
-804 GDDGGFAD
+804 FAD
-812 LGGLAETDSP
+812 LDGPAGTGSP

>member
-12 VLAALTFGGLAPAIP
+12 VLVALTFGGLAPAIP

-47 AAATPTET
+47 AAAKPTET

-124 PALNVL
+124 PALDVL

-174 DSEGEGSGTFI
+174 DSEGEGGGTFI

-201 DFPALVASATASSL
+201 DFPALVAPATAGAL
-215 SLAPAA
+215 SPAPAA

-246 DAGGLA
+246 DADGLA

-282 TDGQD
+282 IDGQD

-301 AVSLAYSASTHE
+301 EVSLAYSASTRE

-325 TSDCTTDAYGVEG
+325 TSDCTADAYGVEG

-347 AAGDSQQVAALGT
+347 AAGDSQRAATLGT

-366 SDGVTPGTSFGTE
+366 SDGVTPGTSLGTE

-440 QAFEPLGNV
+440 QAFEPLGNE

-466 QWRPGGGRGVLTLGT
+466 QWRPGDDRGVLTLGT
-481 SSNLSVRIDQD
+481 SANLSVRIDQD

-502 EVAKGA
+502 EVAKGTA
-508 TTADAKATPIA
+508 TAAAKATPIA
-519 DARSRVID
+519 DARSRVIA
-527 SVVID
+527 SIVID
-532 DVPLADDDSVLVASS
+532 GVPLADDDSVLVASS

-564 AVTTDSV
+564 AVATDSV
-571 DRDVLTEYLEYLD
+571 DRDVLTEYLEYLN
-584 SFGGGGAS
+584 SFGGRGVS

-613 ATLSLTGLVHSNDS
+613 ATLNLTGLVHSNDS

-650 GAVAV
+650 EAVAV
-655 DTTTVANR
+655 DSTTVANR

-694 FLATIELLDV
+694 FLATIELLDA

-713 YELAIDGSAAM
+713 YELAIDGSAAK
-724 GVDSEAGA
+724 GIDSETGA

-738 RHAEEVVVAPTPV
+738 MRAEEVVVAPTPV
-751 GRSDRGFSMARTGA
+751 GRSDHGAGMARTGA
-765 TIGIGVIALGLVIG
+765 TIGIGVIALGLLIG
-779 GAVLLVRRR
+779 GAILLVRRR
-788 GGADED
+788 GGADEG
-794 DASDEGDGGD
+794 DAVDAEDAD
-804 GDDGGFAD
+804 FAD
-812 LGGLAETDSP
+812 LDGPAGTGSP